1 MSSIKV
7 QITETA
13 QLDALLAKVDITL
26 RGKAMVSAMR
36 ESLDPML
43 QKTRELAPVGGPRV
57 GKKSGKQHLRQSLGK
72 VVRDYGQVIVG
83 LVGARRPEGSHAH
96 LVEFG
101 HDVKRKKDGPVVG
114 RAPPYPFMRPAAE
127 QTKSIQ
133 VSTFTAS
140 ISKAAEEASK

>member
-13 QLDALLAKVDITL
+13 QLDALLAKVDIAL

-43 QKTRELAPVGGPRV
+43 QKTKDLVPVGGPRV
-57 GKKSGKQHLRQSLGK
+57 GKKSGKKHLRDSMTK
-72 VVRDYGQVIVG
+72 VVRDYGERIVG
-83 LVGARRPEGSHAH
+83 LVGPRRPEGSHAH

-101 HDVKRKKDGPVVG
+101 HDVKRGGKVVG